1 MKKDKN
7 RMALSIFLSLLFLCT
22 NIFSQ
27 IPFPDFEI
35 VESIPV
41 ETSLDNPEIRNT
53 AEVWLEMINGA
64 KKTLDIEQFY
74 ISNKLGE
81 PLEDVILTIEK
92 AAKRG
97 VKVRIIVENNMAKT
111 YHETLKRLKENEN
124 IKVRIINVFS
134 KNAGVQHSKYFIVDN
149 TEVFIGSQNFDWRSL
164 KHIHEIGLRIHHKEY
179 GMLMTKLFD
188 LDWRQSKSGKFEEYT
203 SEQKIQRF
211 SIDKSDNKSIEFKA
225 TASPPNNIPSGFL
238 SDLSEIV
245 ETIDNAKNSV
255 YVQLLSYSPS
265 ARNNIYF
272 EELDNALRRAAI
284 RGVDVRLLVSDWCQK
299 KYEMPFLKSLS
310 VTPNISVKLSTIPEW
325 SGGYISFSRVE
336 HCKFM
341 VVDNS
346 TTWVGSSN
354 WKRDYFY
361 SSRNIGIIVKTK
373 KINETMK
380 NIFLKSWDSPY
391 CWQVKPEVKYT
402 PKYYG
407 ERNR

>member
-1 MKKDKN
+1 MKKNIN
-7 RMALSIFLSLLFLCT
+7 RTVLSIFLPLILLCVNTFAQT
-22 NIFSQ
+22 
-27 IPFPDFEI
+27 PFHDFEI

-53 AEVWLEMINGA
+53 AKVWLEMINNA
-64 KKTLDIEQFY
+64 KKTMDIEQFY
-74 ISNKLGE
+74 ISNEPGE
-81 PLEDVILTIEK
+81 PMEDIILAIEK

-97 VKVRIIVENNMAKT
+97 VKIRIIIEKKMAKT
-111 YHETLKRLKENEN
+111 YPETLERLKKNN
-124 IKVRIINVFS
+124 NTKVRVIDIFN
-134 KNAGVQHSKYFIVDN
+134 KNDGVQHSKYFIIDRK
-149 TEVFIGSQNFDWRSL
+149 EVFIGSQNFDWRAI
-164 KHIHEIGLRIHHKEY
+164 KHIHEIGLRIRHKKY
-179 GMLMTKLFD
+179 AMLMTKLFD
-188 LDWRQSKSGKFEEYT
+188 MDWRQSKTGKFEKSD

-211 SIDKSDNKSIEFKA
+211 SMDKTDNELIEFKA
-225 TASPPNNIPSGFL
+225 TASPSNNIPSGFL

-245 ETIDNAKNSV
+245 KTIDNAKNNI

-299 KYEMPFLKSLS
+299 KYEMPYLKSLS
-310 VTPNISVKLSTIPEW
+310 VIPNINVKLSTIPEW
-325 SGGYISFSRVE
+325 SEGYIPFSRVE

-346 TTWVGSSN
+346 ITWVGSSN
-354 WKRDYFY
+354 WKKDYFY
-361 SSRNIGIIVKTK
+361 SSRNIGIIVKNK

-380 NIFLKSWDSPY
+380 NIFLKSWDGPY
-391 CWQVKPEVKYT
+391 SWQVKPEVKYT

>member
-1 MKKDKN
+1 MKKNKN
-7 RMALSIFLSLLFLCT
+7 KIAFFTSLSLIFLCI
-22 NIFSQ
+22 NIFAQ
-27 IPFPDFEI
+27 TPFADFEI

-64 KKTLDIEQFY
+64 RKTLDIEQFY
-74 ISNKLGE
+74 ISNKPGE
-81 PLEDVILTIEK
+81 PLEEIILAIEK

-111 YHETLKRLKENEN
+111 YPETLKQLKEKKN
-124 IKVRIINVFS
+124 IEVRIINVFN
-134 KNAGVQHSKYFIVDN
+134 KNGGVQHSKYFIVDRA
-149 TEVFIGSQNFDWRSL
+149 EVFIGSQNFDWRSI
-164 KHIHEIGLRIHHKEY
+164 KHIHEIGLRIQNKEY

-188 LDWRQSKSGKFEEYT
+188 IDWRQSRTGKFEKYA
-203 SEQKIQRF
+203 SGQKVQRF
-211 SIDKSDNKSIEFKA
+211 IINKSDNEFIEFKA
-225 TASPPNNIPSGFL
+225 TASPTNNIPSGFL

-245 ETIDNAKNSV
+245 KTIDNAKNSV
-255 YVQLLSYSPS
+255 YVQSLSYSPS

-310 VTPNISVKLSTIPEW
+310 VIPNISVKLSTIPEW

-341 VVDNS
+341 VVDDS

-361 SSRNIGIIVKTK
+361 SSRNIGIIVKNK
-373 KINETMK
+373 KVNETMK
-380 NIFLKSWDSPY
+380 NIFLKSWDGTYS
-391 CWQVKPEVKYT
+391 WQVKPEVKYT

-407 ERNR
+407 ERKR